1 MSRTWKEVWASRSL
15 DSRRGSTLA
24 QLMAADGLDTG
35 FGEPSEG
42 AWRNYVLE
50 TSARLGIAPPSSV
63 FEVGCGA
70 GAYLWELYRT
80 GCEIGGLDASATLLA
95 YGRQFMPRGRFTHAE
110 ASDLAPGERH
120 DFVISNGVF
129 LYFPS
134 LAYAREV
141 LDVMVRKARRGV
153 MVLDVPDEAKR
164 DEALAIRRRWIGEAE
179 YEARYEGLQHLYFD
193 RNWFERA
200 LTECGAARVRI
211 EDQRI
216 DGYANAKHRF
226 NVFGWLPD

>member
-1 MSRTWKEVWASRSL
+1 MSRTWREVWDSRRL
-15 DSRRGSTLA
+15 DSHRGSTLA

-35 FGEPSEG
+35 FGEPSEE
-42 AWRNYVLE
+42 AWRSYVIE

-80 GCEIGGLDASATLLA
+80 GCEIGGLDASAALLA
-95 YGRQFMPRGRFTHAE
+95 YARQFMPRGRFTHAQ
-110 ASDLAPGERH
+110 ASDLEPRERH

-134 LAYAREV
+134 LEYARQV
-141 LDVMVRKARRGV
+141 LDVMLRTARRGI

-164 DEALAIRRRWIGEAE
+164 DEALAVRRRWIGEAE
-179 YEARYEGLQHLYFD
+179 YEARYAGLQHLHFS
-193 RNWFERA
+193 RHWFERA
-200 LTECGAARVRI
+200 LADGGAARVRI

-216 DGYANAKHRF
+216 DGYANARYRF
-226 NVFGWLPD
+226 NVFAWLPD